1 MNLAEKLRMCRKGM
15 NLSQEQLAEKLCVSR
30 QAVTKWESDKGIPN
44 IESLQALAKL
54 FNVSIEYLLED
65 NDLVNNEIKE
75 SIDVTEYIKTK
86 NDKSIFDVIVK
97 QKYSDANV
105 ITPLIKRKL
114 LNRME
119 TVIDFIVHPGF
130 LQLSDA
136 LNDRSAYYLVEFNE
150 RQLLVNVTKEFMI
163 SKELNSQFL
172 GKKKVIN
179 QQLFVKMTYT
189 L

>member
-30 QAVTKWESDKGIPN
+30 QAITKWESDKGIPN

-65 NDLVNNEIKE
+65 NDLTNNEIKE
-75 SIDVTEYIKTK
+75 DIDITKYKKTK
-86 NDKSIFDVIVK
+86 KDHSIFDVIVK
-97 QKYSDANV
+97 ERYPDAKV

-119 TVIDFIVHPGF
+119 TMIDFIVHPGF

-136 LNDRSAYYLVEFNE
+136 LNDRSAYYLVEFDQ
-150 RQLLVNVTKEFMI
+150 RQLLVNITKEFML
-163 SKELNSQFL
+163 SKELNSQFI

-179 QQLFVKMTYT
+179 QQLFIKMSYI